1 MSDYLI
7 DLANGNFTGKIVK
20 SLGLP
25 SPKVLRREEGGYSEK
40 SFLKKKV
47 FFSSASESIVSIE
60 INKILADLGAENFSK
75 NQFSEEKIEIAIFD
89 ATTCKTADSL
99 KEIYDFFHPIAKR
112 IAPHGR
118 VILIASDYQSTTNPE
133 EAAVSKGIE
142 GFTRA
147 LGKEIGG
154 KGAIANLVY
163 VSENSNDQ
171 LKGVIRF
178 LGSNRAT
185 YVSGQVFKLS
195 DLVRNEENNSVELLK
210 GKTALVTGA
219 ARGLGAA
226 TAQRLAE
233 EGAKVICLDIS
244 FAKEAL
250 EKTATEIG
258 GIAFTL
264 DISTPQAPNELVKF
278 ISEKFGQIDIVIHNA
293 GITRD
298 KMLGNMSEEKWNQVI
313 DVNLKAVINI
323 DKAFDENN
331 ILKNGGKIVCLSSVS
346 GIAGNA
352 GQTNYSTSK
361 AALMAYVEAQSKI
374 FAAKNISINA
384 VAPGFIETEM
394 TKKIPAMIREFG
406 RRLNSLSQGGQPR
419 DVAELVTFLSCPD
432 AAAITGQTIRVC
444 GQALIGA

>member
-7 DLANGNFTGKIVK
+7 DLANGSFTGKIVK

-25 SPKVLRREEGGYSEK
+25 SPKVLKREVGGYTAKPFSN
-40 SFLKKKV
+40 KKV
-47 FFSSASESIVSIE
+47 LFASAVESEVSTE
-60 INKILADLGAENFSK
+60 VSKILTDFGADNFAK
-75 NQFSEEKIEIAIFD
+75 NNFSEEKIEIAIFD
-89 ATTCKTADSL
+89 ATACKTTDNL
-99 KEIYDFFHPIAKR
+99 KAIYDFFHPIAKR
-112 IAPHGR
+112 ITAHGR
-118 VILIASDYQSTTNPE
+118 VIIIASDYKSATDS
-133 EAAVSKGIE
+133 EAAAVAKGIE

-154 KGAIANLVY
+154 KGAVANLIY
-163 VSENSNDQ
+163 INEKSKDQ
-171 LKGVIRF
+171 IKGAIRF

-185 YVSGQVFKLS
+185 YVSGQVFRLS
-195 DLVRNEENNSVELLK
+195 DLVRNEEYNSTELLK

-250 EKTATEIG
+250 EKTAAEIG
-258 GIAFTL
+258 GIAYTL
-264 DISTPQAPNELVKF
+264 DISSNDAPKELVKY
-278 ISEKFGQIDIVIHNA
+278 ISENFGQIDIVIHNA

-298 KMLGNMSEEKWNQVI
+298 KMLGNMPEDKWNQVI
-313 DVNLKAVINI
+313 GVNLKAVISI

-331 ILKNGGKIVCLSSVS
+331 VLKNGGKIVCLSSVS

-419 DVAELVTFLSCPD
+419 DVAELVTFLSCPE